1 MAREEELAREGAISH
16 QERRAGEI
24 FPAEIA
30 VFARRMASPLFASRR
45 WKVASRMA
53 SFDFTVT
60 VGIEFRWVS
69 LFFKIENDLK
79 ELFEFL

>member
-16 QERRAGEI
+16 QERRAGGI

-30 VFARRMASPLFASRR
+30 VF
-45 WKVASRMA
+45 ASRMA

-60 VGIEFRWVS
+60 VRIEFRWVS

-79 ELFEFL
+79 KL